1 MIGALWNGISGLNSF
16 EKALSTESNNI
27 SNVNTVGYKE
37 DIITFEDLMY
47 QSRYGKGVKVE
58 GVVKAMSQQGG
69 IKLTN
74 GSYDVAIEGKGYFIV
89 GDTNK
94 NGTVE
99 KFYTRAGNFKVAETG
114 ILQTQNNMD
123 VLGLSSVSVPA
134 NVKFDDTYTQTIAS
148 KAANNSNF
156 LQTINARSTNYA
168 QTAASD
174 DISKSGDN
182 YKTRSTKLSDIELL
196 IADYKSKLD
205 LYASDSTA
213 LPTSSLPQ
221 ITQLDLSSTLGQ
233 FNQNDILKVTIN
245 NNEIRQVF
253 DTDIQTTL
261 KNFSNKISNI
271 PGISSSID
279 LNTGKLT
286 ISSLVPAKE
295 VKILDAQNNG
305 TLFAIT
311 NTQIAKTGT
320 GMGLVESSRDA
331 LKTALESAGAKL
343 LDITSTVSLTNQ
355 DNLAQAGKI
364 QLSLANLNLS
374 NNMGNLEIED
384 GVVYVKDGENKFV
397 VGKVQTAYFT
407 NEQGLNPTGNNL
419 YQVSSDS
426 GEPMYAGGMNTLVGK
441 SLEQSKANLGNSLTA
456 LLIYQ
461 KAFEASSK
469 SITTSDEMLKTAI
482 ELKR

>member
-221 ITQLDLSSTLGQ
+221 ITEVDLSSTLAQ

-245 NNEIRQVF
+245 NNEIRQEF

-261 KNFSNKISNI
+261 NSFSDKISNI
-271 PGISSSID
+271 PGISSFID

-295 VKILDAQNNG
+295 IKILDAQNNG
-305 TLFAIT
+305 TSFAIT

-397 VGKVQTAYFT
+397 VGKLQTAYFT

-426 GEPMYAGGMNTLVGK
+426 GEAMYAGGMNTLVGK